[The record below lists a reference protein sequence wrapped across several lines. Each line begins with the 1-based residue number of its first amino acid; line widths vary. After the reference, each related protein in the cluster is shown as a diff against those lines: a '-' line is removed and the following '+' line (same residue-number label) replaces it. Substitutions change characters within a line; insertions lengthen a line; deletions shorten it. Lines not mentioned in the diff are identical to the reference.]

1 MSFREVISRRD
12 QQMESD
18 VKNGRIIKYLTICL
32 LSAAVVGVTVYIY
45 NWGRRRK
52 SDDTDNKVDSCSVS
66 DRSVDKSV
74 DDISAV
80 TESLSYDEDTS
91 TVVPEFQCNKQ
102 EETEGTESD
111 HYLSASSVLSIST
124 SSIETFASEISLTES
139 TSSTIDTGYINKRT
153 ICGVEL
159 EDNNYSNDVTPQTF
173 EAQLNSPVIVPHTRT
188 GFSSSP
194 FNTDYQDVERK
205 AVANPVS
212 EYSDSL
218 KTMQRNMDQYKTIIK
233 PNSPSTVQYI
243 M

>member
-1 MSFREVISRRD
+1 
-12 QQMESD
+12 MESD

-52 SDDTDNKVDSCSVS
+52 SDKTDNKVIVIPRDS
-66 DRSVDKSV
+66 
-74 DDISAV
+74 
-80 TESLSYDEDTS
+80 L
-91 TVVPEFQCNKQ
+91 
-102 EETEGTESD
+102 
-111 HYLSASSVLSIST
+111 
-124 SSIETFASEISLTES
+124 SIETFASEISLTES
-139 TSSTIDTGYINKRT
+139 TSSTINTGYSNKRT

-159 EDNNYSNDVTPQTF
+159 EDDTYSNDVTPQTF

-188 GFSSSP
+188 GFSSSS

>member
-1 MSFREVISRRD
+1 
-12 QQMESD
+12 MESD

-45 NWGRRRK
+45 NWGRKRK
-52 SDDTDNKVDSCSVS
+52 SDETDNKVDSCSIS
-66 DRSVDKSV
+66 DRSVDETV
-74 DDISAV
+74 DDISSI
-80 TESLSYDEDTS
+80 TESVCDDEDIS
-91 TVVPEFQCNKQ
+91 TVVPEFQFTRK
-102 EETEGTESD
+102 EETESTESD
-111 HYLSASSVLSIST
+111 HYLSASSILSSST

-139 TSSTIDTGYINKRT
+139 TSSTIDTGYCSKRT

-159 EDNNYSNDVTPQTF
+159 EDDTYSNDLTPQTF
-173 EAQLNSPVIVPHTRT
+173 EAQLNSPVIVPHART
-188 GFSSSP
+188 GFSSSS
-194 FNTDYQDVERK
+194 FNTDCQDMERK
-205 AVANPVS
+205 AIANPVS